1 MITIIIL
8 TCGYRWLR
16 VEILRVLHP
25 DLRHTYFT
33 ERNGPEGTIFIPYF
47 MERNEEN
54 LYIKYSLNH
63 SRGIQ
68 MSLNATKT
76 LVIDL
81 D

>member
-1 MITIIIL
+1 MIMIIIL

-33 ERNGPEGTIFIPYF
+33 ERN
-47 MERNEEN
+47 EEN

-76 LVIDL
+76 LVID
-81 D
+81 